1 MEELLELKALL
12 LKGDIKGSLA
22 IVEDLED
29 MSKNGIISTIRS
41 YAVILLLH
49 LIKQQ
54 AENRTTRSWDV
65 SIRNSVREIQRQ
77 NKRRKAAGYYLSD
90 EELTDTL
97 NDAYLNA
104 LDAASLEVE
113 SGRYQSEKLEAIIDK
128 NKLIS
133 DAFLLIKNVS
143 PYSLGEHPIYAISI
157 NT

>member
-22 IVEDLED
+22 IVEELED
-29 MSKNGIISTIRS
+29 MSKNGIISTIRG

-113 SGRYQSEKLEAIIDK
+113 AACYQSEQIEAIIDK

-143 PYSLGEHPIYAISI
+143 P
-157 NT
+157 

>member
-22 IVEDLED
+22 IVEELED

-113 SGRYQSEKLEAIIDK
+113 AACYQSEQIEALIDR

-133 DAFLLIKNVS
+133 AAFLLIKTVS
-143 PYSLGEHPIYAISI
+143 P
-157 NT
+157 

>member
-29 MSKNGIISTIRS
+29 MSKNAIISTIRS

-90 EELTDTL
+90 QELTDTL

-113 SGRYQSEKLEAIIDK
+113 LGRYQSEQLEAIIDK

-143 PYSLGEHPIYAISI
+143 P
-157 NT
+157 

>member
-22 IVEDLED
+22 IVEELED

-90 EELTDTL
+90 QELTDTL

-113 SGRYQSEKLEAIIDK
+113 SGRYQSEQLEAIIDK

-143 PYSLGEHPIYAISI
+143 P
-157 NT
+157 

>member
-29 MSKNGIISTIRS
+29 MSKNGIISTIRG

-104 LDAASLEVE
+104 LNAASLEVE

>member
-113 SGRYQSEKLEAIIDK
+113 AACYQSEQIEAIIDK

-143 PYSLGEHPIYAISI
+143 P
-157 NT
+157 

>member
-54 AENRTTRSWDV
+54 AEKRTTRSWDV

-90 EELTDTL
+90 EELTETL

-113 SGRYQSEKLEAIIDK
+113 LGRYQSEEIEAIIDK

-133 DAFLLIKNVS
+133 DAFLMIKNVS
-143 PYSLGEHPIYAISI
+143 S
-157 NT
+157 

>member
-54 AENRTTRSWDV
+54 AEKRTTRSWDV

-133 DAFLLIKNVS
+133 DAFLMIKNVS
-143 PYSLGEHPIYAISI
+143 S
-157 NT
+157 

>member
-22 IVEDLED
+22 IVEELED
-29 MSKNGIISTIRS
+29 MSKNGIISTIRG

-90 EELTDTL
+90 EELTETL

-113 SGRYQSEKLEAIIDK
+113 AGRYQSEQIEAIIDK

-133 DAFLLIKNVS
+133 DAFLLIKTFS
-143 PYSLGEHPIYAISI
+143 P
-157 NT
+157 

>member
-22 IVEDLED
+22 IVEELED

-113 SGRYQSEKLEAIIDK
+113 AGRYQSEQIEAIIDK

-133 DAFLLIKNVS
+133 DAFLLIKTFS
-143 PYSLGEHPIYAISI
+143 P
-157 NT
+157 

>member
-29 MSKNGIISTIRS
+29 MSKNGIISTIRG

-54 AENRTTRSWDV
+54 AEKRTTRSWDV

-133 DAFLLIKNVS
+133 AALLLIKNVS
-143 PYSLGEHPIYAISI
+143 P
-157 NT
+157 

>member
-22 IVEDLED
+22 ILENLED

-41 YAVILLLH
+41 YAVILLLY

-113 SGRYQSEKLEAIIDK
+113 SGRYQSEQIEAIIDK

-133 DAFLLIKNVS
+133 AALLLIKNVS
-143 PYSLGEHPIYAISI
+143 P
-157 NT
+157 

>member
-22 IVEDLED
+22 IVEELED

-90 EELTDTL
+90 QELTDTL

-113 SGRYQSEKLEAIIDK
+113 AGRYQSEQIEAIIDK

-133 DAFLLIKNVS
+133 TAFILIKNVS
-143 PYSLGEHPIYAISI
+143 P
-157 NT
+157 

>member
-22 IVEDLED
+22 IVEELED

-54 AENRTTRSWDV
+54 AEKRTTRSWDV

-113 SGRYQSEKLEAIIDK
+113 AACYQSEQIEAIIDK

-133 DAFLLIKNVS
+133 DAFLLIKTVS
-143 PYSLGEHPIYAISI
+143 P
-157 NT
+157 

>member
-22 IVEDLED
+22 IVEELED

-77 NKRRKAAGYYLSD
+77 NKRQKVAGYYLSD

-113 SGRYQSEKLEAIIDK
+113 AGRYQSEQIEAIIDK

-143 PYSLGEHPIYAISI
+143 P
-157 NT
+157 

>member
-22 IVEDLED
+22 IVEELED

-90 EELTDTL
+90 EELTETL

-113 SGRYQSEKLEAIIDK
+113 SGRYQSEQLEAIIDK

-133 DAFLLIKNVS
+133 DALLLIKNVS
-143 PYSLGEHPIYAISI
+143 P
-157 NT
+157 

>member
-22 IVEDLED
+22 MVEDLED
-29 MSKNGIISTIRS
+29 MGKNGIISTIRS

-77 NKRRKAAGYYLSD
+77 NKRRKAGGYYLSD
-90 EELTDTL
+90 EELRDTL
-97 NDAYLNA
+97 NEAYLNA
-104 LDAASLEVE
+104 LDTASLEVE
-113 SGRYQSEKLEAIIDK
+113 EGRYESGEIEAIIDK

-133 DAFLLIKNVS
+133 DAFLLIKTVS
-143 PYSLGEHPIYAISI
+143 P
-157 NT
+157 

>member
-22 IVEDLED
+22 IVEELED
-29 MSKNGIISTIRS
+29 MSKNGIISTIRG

-113 SGRYQSEKLEAIIDK
+113 AACYQSEQIEALIDK

-133 DAFLLIKNVS
+133 DAFLLIKTVS
-143 PYSLGEHPIYAISI
+143 P
-157 NT
+157 

>member
-22 IVEDLED
+22 IVEELED

-54 AENRTTRSWDV
+54 VEKRTTRSWDV

-113 SGRYQSEKLEAIIDK
+113 AGRYQSEQIEAIIDK

-133 DAFLLIKNVS
+133 DAFLMIKNVS
-143 PYSLGEHPIYAISI
+143 S
-157 NT
+157 

>member
-22 IVEDLED
+22 ILENLED

-113 SGRYQSEKLEAIIDK
+113 AACYQSEQIEAIIDK

-133 DAFLLIKNVS
+133 AALLLIKNVS
-143 PYSLGEHPIYAISI
+143 P
-157 NT
+157 

>member
-90 EELTDTL
+90 QELTDTL

-113 SGRYQSEKLEAIIDK
+113 AGRYQSEQIEAIIDK

-133 DAFLLIKNVS
+133 TAFILIKNVS
-143 PYSLGEHPIYAISI
+143 P
-157 NT
+157 

>member
-22 IVEDLED
+22 ILENLED

-113 SGRYQSEKLEAIIDK
+113 SGRYQSEQIEAIIDK

-133 DAFLLIKNVS
+133 AALLLIKNVS
-143 PYSLGEHPIYAISI
+143 P
-157 NT
+157 

>member
-1 MEELLELKALL
+1 LCLKALL

-29 MSKNGIISTIRS
+29 MSKNGTISTIRS

-77 NKRRKAAGYYLSD
+77 NKRQKVAGYYLSD
-90 EELTDTL
+90 QELTDTL

-113 SGRYQSEKLEAIIDK
+113 SGRYQSEQLEAIIDK

-133 DAFLLIKNVS
+133 AAFLLIKNVS
-143 PYSLGEHPIYAISI
+143 P
-157 NT
+157 

>member
-113 SGRYQSEKLEAIIDK
+113 SGRYQSEQIEAIIDK

-143 PYSLGEHPIYAISI
+143 P
-157 NT
+157 

>member
-22 IVEDLED
+22 IVEELED
-29 MSKNGIISTIRS
+29 MSKNGIISTIRG

-90 EELTDTL
+90 EELTETL

-113 SGRYQSEKLEAIIDK
+113 LGRYQSEEIEAIIDK

-133 DAFLLIKNVS
+133 DAFLLIKTVS
-143 PYSLGEHPIYAISI
+143 P
-157 NT
+157 

>member
-29 MSKNGIISTIRS
+29 MSKNGIISTIRG

-113 SGRYQSEKLEAIIDK
+113 SACYQSEQIEALIDK

-133 DAFLLIKNVS
+133 DAFLLIKTVS
-143 PYSLGEHPIYAISI
+143 P
-157 NT
+157 

>member
-22 IVEDLED
+22 IVEELED

-54 AENRTTRSWDV
+54 AEKRTTRSWDV

-113 SGRYQSEKLEAIIDK
+113 SGRYQSEQLEAIIDK

-133 DAFLLIKNVS
+133 DAFLLIKTVS
-143 PYSLGEHPIYAISI
+143 P
-157 NT
+157 

>member
-22 IVEDLED
+22 IVEELED

-54 AENRTTRSWDV
+54 AEKRTTRSWDV

-90 EELTDTL
+90 EELTETL

-113 SGRYQSEKLEAIIDK
+113 AGRYQSEQIEAIIDK

-133 DAFLLIKNVS
+133 DAFLLIKTFS
-143 PYSLGEHPIYAISI
+143 P
-157 NT
+157 

>member
-22 IVEDLED
+22 IVEELED

-54 AENRTTRSWDV
+54 AEKRTTRSWDV

-113 SGRYQSEKLEAIIDK
+113 SGRYQSEQIEAIIDK

-133 DAFLLIKNVS
+133 AAFLLIKTVS
-143 PYSLGEHPIYAISI
+143 P
-157 NT
+157 

>member
-22 IVEDLED
+22 IVEELED

-77 NKRRKAAGYYLSD
+77 NKRRNAAGYYLSD
-90 EELTDTL
+90 EELTETL

-113 SGRYQSEKLEAIIDK
+113 SGRYQSEQIEAIIDK

-133 DAFLLIKNVS
+133 DAFLLIKTFS
-143 PYSLGEHPIYAISI
+143 P
-157 NT
+157 

>member
-54 AENRTTRSWDV
+54 AEKRTTRSWDV

-77 NKRRKAAGYYLSD
+77 NKRRNAAGYYLSD

-97 NDAYLNA
+97 KDAYLNA

-113 SGRYQSEKLEAIIDK
+113 AGRYQSEQIEAIIDK

-133 DAFLLIKNVS
+133 DAFLLIKTFS
-143 PYSLGEHPIYAISI
+143 P
-157 NT
+157 

>member
-22 IVEDLED
+22 IVEELED
-29 MSKNGIISTIRS
+29 MSKNGIISTIRG

-113 SGRYQSEKLEAIIDK
+113 SGRSQSEQIEAIIDK

-143 PYSLGEHPIYAISI
+143 P
-157 NT
+157 

>member
-22 IVEDLED
+22 ILENLED

-41 YAVILLLH
+41 YAVILLLY

-90 EELTDTL
+90 EELTETL

-113 SGRYQSEKLEAIIDK
+113 AGRYQSEQIEAIIDK

-133 DAFLLIKNVS
+133 DAFLLIKTFS
-143 PYSLGEHPIYAISI
+143 P
-157 NT
+157 